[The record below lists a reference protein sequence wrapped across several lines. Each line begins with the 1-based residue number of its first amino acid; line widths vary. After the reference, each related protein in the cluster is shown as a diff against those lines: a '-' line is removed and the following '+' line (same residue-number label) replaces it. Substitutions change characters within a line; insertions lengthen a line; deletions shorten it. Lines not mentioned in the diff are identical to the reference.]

1 MKFAPTNACAT
12 FIWGGDM
19 ADLLTIEHLTAGYK
33 DAVVIDDL
41 SLTLKKGE
49 ALALLGRNGVGKTT
63 LLATLMGLTN
73 VTKGSL
79 HLGGVDLL
87 AKNTYQ
93 RNRLG
98 LGYVPQ
104 EREIFPSLTVEQNL
118 RVALRPGEWDIAR
131 IYKLFPRL
139 EERRGNYGNQLSG
152 GEQQML
158 SMGRALVGNPSLLLL
173 DEPLEGLSPV
183 MMDAL
188 LDAVKTL
195 KDTGQTLILVEQH
208 AHLALEVTDNVVILE
223 RGRVVHQEASA
234 TLLADEERMGL
245 LLGLSQDASVA
256 TNGAH
261 ASALTSLSR

>member
-1 MKFAPTNACAT
+1 
-12 FIWGGDM
+12 M
-19 ADLLTIEHLTAGYK
+19 ADLLHIEHLTAGYK

-41 SLTLKKGE
+41 SLSLQKGE

-63 LLATLMGLTN
+63 LLATIMGLTN
-73 VTKGSL
+73 VTQGSIYL
-79 HLGGVDLL
+79 DGTDISALT
-87 AKNTYQ
+87 TYQ

-118 RVALRPGEWDIAR
+118 RVALRPGPWDVAR

-158 SMGRALVGNPSLLLL
+158 AMGRALVGNPSLLLL
-173 DEPLEGLSPV
+173 DEPLEGLSPII
-183 MMDAL
+183 MDVL

-195 KDTGQTLILVEQH
+195 KEAGQTLILVEQH
-208 AHLALEVTDNVVILE
+208 AHLALEVTDNVIVLE
-223 RGRVVHQEASA
+223 RGRIVHREASA
-234 TLLADEERMGL
+234 SLLANEARMSS
-245 LLGLSQDASVA
+245 LLGLSQNTQPVSASS
-256 TNGAH
+256 T
-261 ASALTSLSR
+261 T